1 VKMHVRQNDN
11 YIYTHTQNKSTHN
24 SVTFLQNYKNCEKS
38 VIKIKFIFYKKKIN
52 LKIIRI
58 CTKEKV

>member
-1 VKMHVRQNDN
+1 VKMHVRQNVNDIYI

-38 VIKIKFIFYKKKIN
+38 VIRLNVFS
-52 LKIIRI
+52 IRI
-58 CTKEKV
+58 K